1 MIDGQKSTSDMAGL
15 INDYITITYC
25 YNTYV
30 LQASHKLT
38 KLAKGR
44 AKRRI
49 HRFHWSKLS
58 RDNPISALSRGSI
71 RLLHSLAY
79 KKPSVSVEDQFCVF
93 AGKECL
99 GRKER

>member
-1 MIDGQKSTSDMAGL
+1 MYCRL
-15 INDYITITYC
+15 VINK
-25 YNTYV
+25 
-30 LQASHKLT
+30 AR
-38 KLAKGR
+38 KGR

-58 RDNPISALSRGSI
+58 RDNPILALSRESI